1 MHSPP
6 AGTGRP
12 DFFGLNLRYVAI
24 VAVPPQFSNVLRMLW
39 ISGATKV
46 HLMVGDPVAQ
56 TKSPGALTREFAAR
70 RVDAVCVP
78 AHVAAA
84 DFDAFMA
91 AAKGVRNVDGIVVS
105 VPYRL
110 AAAAHC
116 DELSSRAGQ
125 LNGVNVMRRM
135 ADGRWAGDITDG
147 TVLVAALRSRH
158 FEPRGARALVVGAG
172 SAGSAVALALV
183 QEKAAA
189 VSICDRNTKRRDEL
203 IRLLGGRPANV
214 QSATPNPGGFT
225 LVVNATPAGM
235 RVGDPLPVE
244 TSKLDPQTFV
254 VDLVPSP
261 AVTALIAAARART
274 CQTLSGD
281 QMAQP
286 QAVGLA
292 DFLLGTG

>member
-1 MHSPP
+1 MFLCIDL
-6 AGTGRP
+6 RP
-12 DFFGLNLRYVAI
+12 VPGSRRKLRYASI

-39 ISGATKV
+39 ISGTTKV

-56 TKSPGALTREFAAR
+56 TKAPTALTREFAAR

-84 DFDAFMA
+84 DFDALMD
-91 AAKGVRNVDGIVVS
+91 AAKRVRNVDGIVVS
-105 VPYRL
+105 MPYKL

-116 DELSSRAGQ
+116 DELSSRAGL
-125 LNGVNVMRRM
+125 LNCVNVMRRS

-147 TVLVAALRSRH
+147 TAVVAALRSRH

-172 SAGSAVALALV
+172 ASGSAIALALV

-189 VSICDRNTKRRDEL
+189 VSICDADTKRRDEV
-203 IRLLGGRPANV
+203 IRLLGGRQASV
-214 QSATPNPGGFT
+214 QSGTPNPGGFT
-225 LVVNATPAGM
+225 LVVNSTPLGA

-244 TSKLDPQTFV
+244 AKKLDPQTFV

-261 AVTALIAAARART
+261 AVTALIAAARTRS

-281 QMAQP
+281 QMSQP

-292 DFLLGTG
+292 DFLLGPP